1 MIRRGRGKGRNT
13 HNGWLEKQTRNGKWT
28 KYDKTDRWWTQ
39 YCSQFYTIKLSIFLT
54 VKDNRLV
61 SMPYLM
67 CICITLWLLSFTF
80 AVIWKTLLRDY
91 PSFTNVSFSS
101 SLLINLDIKYFQSI
115 WCRNSFYKKKENR
128 GSEISVKKCVILYA
142 KWLGVYL
149 VNCQVSIN
157 LFTNF

>member
-13 HNGWLEKQTRNGKWT
+13 HNGWLEKQTKMESGHNMT
-28 KYDKTDRWWTQ
+28 KLIDDGHNIAANFTQ
-39 YCSQFYTIKLSIFLT
+39 LNSIFLT
-54 VKDNRLV
+54 VKDNCLV
-61 SMPYLM
+61 LMPYLM

-80 AVIWKTLLRDY
+80 TVIWKTLLRDY

-115 WCRNSFYKKKENR
+115 WCHNSFYKKKENR

-157 LFTNF
+157 LFTNL